1 MKIVVALYY
10 YEPYLSGLSVYTRR
24 LAEGL
29 VERGHDVTI
38 VTSRFDDALARDE
51 VVRGVRVRR
60 VPVWFQLDKGAIM
73 PGFVPAVLRA
83 AREADVLNLHMPMAE
98 ASAVTLWAGRKTVVT
113 YHCDVRLNS
122 RGILGRG
129 LEAAIFASTRMALR
143 RARVVVTQSFDYAA
157 NTRVL
162 RHFLDKTVVIPPPI
176 PRPAVSADAGGLAPG
191 YFRHRAQV
199 PAGARTIGFVGR
211 IVYEKGIDFL
221 IHAFHDLCK
230 RHDDLYL
237 VVAGDYQHVAGGS
250 VKSSLMRYLSGAEE
264 RVRFVGRLS
273 DEELDAFY
281 RFVDVLALPS
291 IDPLEAYGMVQ
302 VEAMLAGTPVVATDL
317 PGVRTVVQRTDM
329 GRVVPRRDVH
339 ALAQA
344 LEGVVYGGEF
354 ETRTPD
360 EIFHRLDL
368 GETPALYEDL
378 FRKVVD
384 GAPV

>member
-10 YEPYLSGLSVYTRR
+10 YDPYLSGLSVYTRR

-29 VERGHDVTI
+29 VARGHEVTI
-38 VTSRFDDALARDE
+38 VTSRFDQALEPEE

-60 VPVWFQLDKGAIM
+60 VPFWFRLDKGAIM

-83 AREADVLNLHMPMAE
+83 ARGADVVNVHMPMAE
-98 ASAVTLWAGRKTVVT
+98 AAAIALFAGRKTVIT
-113 YHCDVRLNS
+113 YHCDVRLND
-122 RGILGRG
+122 RGWLGRG
-129 LEAAIFASTRMALR
+129 LEAAIFAAARSALR
-143 RARVVVTQSFDYAA
+143 RSRVVVSQSFDYAA

-176 PRPAVSADAGGLAPG
+176 PRPDPPSEAIDEH
-191 YFRHRAQV
+191 YFQHRAQV
-199 PAGARTIGFVGR
+199 PPGAKTIGFVGR
-211 IVYEKGIDFL
+211 IVYEKGLDFL
-221 IHAFHDLCK
+221 IHAFRDLCK
-230 RHDDLYL
+230 QHDDVYL

-273 DEELDAFY
+273 DEELAAFY
-281 RFVDVLALPS
+281 GFIDVLALPS

-317 PGVRTVVQRTDM
+317 PGVRTVVQRTGM
-329 GRVVPRRDVH
+329 GCVVPRRDVH
-339 ALAQA
+339 ALAA
-344 LEGVVYGGEF
+344 AIEDVVYRGRF
-354 ETRTPD
+354 EPRTPD
-360 EIFHRLDL
+360 EIFHLLDL
-368 GETPALYEDL
+368 GETPALYEEL

-384 GAPV
+384 GKPV